1 MPFKGVILDRN
12 GGLEMTNDLDSLLID
27 YEVSVAARKEAD
39 QILDL
44 LKDVAKW
51 LKGKGIRQWEFLA
64 EGGEDEEIR
73 QGINN
78 KDTFIV
84 KKDGEIVAT
93 FTLYQRQSCWD
104 QHVWGN
110 LNDDAVYLHRL
121 AVIHSKISSGLGK
134 KLLQW
139 IEIHLKNEGK
149 DKLRLDC
156 LESNYKLNKFY
167 LNNGFEKIGTGDGH
181 TLFEK
186 QI

>member
-1 MPFKGVILDRN
+1 
-12 GGLEMTNDLDSLLID
+12 MTNDLDSLLID

-84 KKDGEIVAT
+84 KKDGEIC
-93 FTLYQRQSCWD
+93 YQYQ
-104 QHVWGN
+104 
-110 LNDDAVYLHRL
+110 YL
-121 AVIHSKISSGLGK
+121 
-134 KLLQW
+134 
-139 IEIHLKNEGK
+139 E
-149 DKLRLDC
+149 
-156 LESNYKLNKFY
+156 
-167 LNNGFEKIGTGDGH
+167 
-181 TLFEK
+181 
-186 QI
+186 